1 MSEYNQCE
9 MDENQQSEIAQQ
21 VQKQVFSLALLR
33 SSSFKKL
40 LFPDFMVIS
49 VLVSATQKATLFF

>member
-1 MSEYNQCE
+1 

-49 VLVSATQKATLFF
+49 VLVSATRKATLFF